1 MKKILPYLAGG
12 LLMVLLFALLLANRG
27 KSMRS
32 MDERVTLRQR
42 DSIPYGTS
50 AAKKLLPS
58 LFPGADVYFDSRY
71 PGSWDGIEPYKPN
84 QAVLLVADYFYAD
97 EDELDRISRFAA
109 KGNTVFIIARTFSDD
124 AANFFN
130 LTFGSSYNYLQPDDD
145 DSMQLRLDNNLFAA
159 DSLFTYPGKKY
170 EGFIQKM
177 VTGRTAV
184 LGRTE
189 TGVPNFI
196 RLRKGTGNIYL
207 HTAPLAFSNYF
218 ILHKENIRYF
228 QSALSVIPDSTK
240 AVLWN
245 EYFLEKLRSPGRKK
259 ETNWL
264 SNLFNYPAFKWG
276 LLTALVTLFL
286 FVLLGMRRKQRMIPP
301 HTKPKNDSLD
311 FVKTLGRLYYDQRD
325 HKNLSQKM
333 GAYFLEHVR
342 TRYKMPTHTLDSAF
356 VHTLHMKSGY
366 PEAELKSIVST
377 IGQLSLEGHVS
388 EEGLARFH
396 HQLELFYQNT

>member
-1 MKKILPYLAGG
+1 MKRIIPYIAGG
-12 LLMVLLFALLLANRG
+12 LLVLLLFGLLIASRG
-27 KSMRS
+27 KSVRR

-58 LFPGADVYFDSRY
+58 LFRGAYVYFDTRY
-71 PGSWDGIEPYKPN
+71 PGSWDEIERYKPN
-84 QAVLLVADYFYAD
+84 QAVILVADYFYAD

-109 KGNTVFIIARTFSDD
+109 KGNTVFIIARTFSDE

-130 LTFGSSYNYLQPDDD
+130 LTFGNTYNYLQPDDD
-145 DSMQLRLDNNLFAA
+145 DSMKLHLDNNLFAT
-159 DSLFTYPGKKY
+159 DSFFTYPGKKY

-177 VTGRTAV
+177 VRGRTVV

-189 TGVPNFI
+189 TGLPNFI
-196 RLRKGTGNIYL
+196 RLRKGAGNIYL

-218 ILHKENIRYF
+218 ILHKENVRYF
-228 QSALSVIPDSTK
+228 QRVLSVIPDSTK
-240 AVLWN
+240 TVLWN

-264 SNLFNYPAFKWG
+264 STLFNYPAFKWG
-276 LLTALVTLFL
+276 LLTALATLFL
-286 FVLLGMRRKQRMIPP
+286 FVLLGMRRKQRMIPV
-301 HTKPKNDSLD
+301 HAKPQNDSLD

-325 HKNLSQKM
+325 HKNLANKM

-342 TRYKMPTHTLDSAF
+342 SQYKMATHTLDSEF
-356 VHTLHMKSGY
+356 VRTLHHKSGY
-366 PEAELKSIVST
+366 PEAELQAIIST
-377 IGQLSLEGHVS
+377 IGQLSVQGHVS